1 MDYDKIKTLR
11 NRDYE
16 SVRFLNII
24 TDEVKKGYAK
34 GRLVIRPEYMNP
46 IGSVHGGCIF
56 FLCDTIGGTAAIS
69 HGTYVTTISGNINY
83 LNPAIDTSV
92 LTAVAR
98 EVKYGKNI
106 IVCDVEVFDE
116 KNSIIAKGTFSYFN
130 LNKLLELD

>member
-16 SVRFLNII
+16 SGKLLNII

-34 GRLVIRPEYMNP
+34 GRLVIRPEHMNP

-69 HGTYVTTISGNINY
+69 HGTYATTISGHINY
-83 LNPAIDTSV
+83 LNPAIGTST

-98 EVKYGKNI
+98 EVKCGKNI

-116 KNSIIAKGTFSYFN
+116 KESIIAKGTFSYFN
-130 LNKLLELD
+130 LNKPLELD

>member
-1 MDYDKIKTLR
+1 MDYDKIKNPR

-16 SVRFLNII
+16 SGRLLNII
-24 TDEVKKGYAK
+24 TDEVREGYAR
-34 GRLVIRPEYMNP
+34 GRLIIKPEHMNP

-69 HGTYVTTISGNINY
+69 HGTYATTISGNINY

-98 EVKYGKNI
+98 EVKRGKNI
-106 IVCDVEVFDE
+106 IVCDVEVYDE
-116 KNSIIAKGTFSYFN
+116 RKSIIAKGTFSYFN
-130 LNKLLELD
+130 LNKPLEMY

>member
-11 NRDYE
+11 NNDYK
-16 SVRFLNII
+16 SGRLLNII

-34 GRLVIRPEYMNP
+34 GRLVIMPEHMNP

-69 HGTYVTTISGNINY
+69 HGTYATTISGNINY
-83 LNPAIDTSV
+83 LNPAIDTKV

-116 KNSIIAKGTFSYFN
+116 KDSIIAKGTFSYFN
-130 LNKLLELD
+130 LNKPLELD

>member
-1 MDYDKIKTLR
+1 MDYDKIKNLR

-16 SVRFLNII
+16 SGRLLNII
-24 TDEVKKGYAK
+24 TDEVREGYAR
-34 GRLVIRPEYMNP
+34 GRLIIKPEHMNP

-69 HGTYVTTISGNINY
+69 HGTYANTISGNINY

-98 EVKYGKNI
+98 EVKRGKNI
-106 IVCDVEVFDE
+106 IVCDVEVYDE
-116 KNSIIAKGTFSYFN
+116 RKSIIAKGTFSYFN
-130 LNKLLELD
+130 LNKPLEMD